1 MKQIE
6 NNAVSDLLISFGT
19 HAGMVGKN
27 NEDFVAFAAFDSGM
41 DDVETP
47 VIFHLGIVADGV
59 GGQTAGERAS
69 RLATHTI
76 VSYFAELESITI
88 EQVTVHLDKAI
99 TEANTAVLREAR
111 EVPELKGMATT
122 IAIVA
127 ILEGLLFTAH
137 VGDSR
142 VYLFRDDILYQL
154 TNDHSW
160 VQEALE
166 AGIINVEEARTHP
179 NRNIIRRSLGTVE
192 NVTVDLVM
200 MSGENNH
207 FWQGMPL
214 RKEDTILICTDG
226 LTDMIS
232 DYDVQLSLEEHTTQM
247 SDLVVELID
256 KANHAGGKDN
266 TTVMTIKTAENFVPN
281 RMMPIPPSLKPVVQR
296 VNLGPEPEH
305 LTLVGKSIDRNT
317 VAPPTIRSMPTI
329 TPNMIRTYNNGESRI
344 KTPGDNPTVKTHNT
358 VPKDKRPTLKTHAR
372 AATLPEEELS
382 TAPLQGK
389 VERTLSEE
397 ILSPDNSFQ
406 HFMVRFVIGLAIV
419 AALLTLLV
427 FVMSLILS

>member
-6 NNAVSDLLISFGT
+6 NNAVADLLISFGT

-41 DDVETP
+41 EDVESP
-47 VIFHLGIVADGV
+47 IIFHLGIVADGV

-69 RLATHTI
+69 RLATNTI
-76 VSYFAELESITI
+76 VSYFADLESLTI
-88 EQVTVHLDKAI
+88 EQVSVHLDKAVSL
-99 TEANTAVLREAR
+99 ANTTVIQEAK

-142 VYLFRDDILYQL
+142 IYLFRNETLYQL

-166 AGIINVEEARTHP
+166 AGIINNDEARNHP
-179 NRNIIRRSLGTVE
+179 NRNIIRRSLGTVD
-192 NVTVDLVM
+192 NVTIDQVM
-200 MSGENNH
+200 MSGQNNH

-214 RKEDTILICTDG
+214 RKEDTIIVCSDG

-232 DYDVQLSLEEHTTQM
+232 DYDVQLSLEEHTLQM

-266 TTVMTIKTAENFVPN
+266 TTVMAIKTADNFKPN
-281 RMMPIPPSLKPVVQR
+281 RMMPIPPSLKPVVHR
-296 VNLGPEPEH
+296 SISGPEPEQ
-305 LTLVGKSIDRNT
+305 LTLIGKSIDRNT

-329 TPNMIRTYNNGESRI
+329 TPNMIRTYQDNGRTRMEI
-344 KTPGDNPTVKTHNT
+344 AGDMPTLKSSSGI
-358 VPKDKRPTLKTHAR
+358 PKDKRPTMKTHAR
-372 AATLPEEELS
+372 ASSLPLEDS
-382 TAPLQGK
+382 PQTTAAPMNDEF
-389 VERTLSEE
+389 VS
-397 ILSPDNSFQ
+397 DNTFQ
-406 HFMVRFVIGLAIV
+406 QFMIRFVIGLAVV
-419 AALLTLLV
+419 AGSLTVLV
-427 FVMSLILS
+427 FVLSWFLS

>member
-27 NEDFVAFAAFDSGM
+27 NEDFVAFAAFDSGA
-41 DDVETP
+41 DDVDLP

-76 VSYFAELESITI
+76 VSYFAELENITI
-88 EQVTVHLDKAI
+88 EQVTTHLEQAV
-99 TEANTAVLREAR
+99 TQANLAVLQEAT
-111 EVPELKGMATT
+111 EVPELRGMATT

-137 VGDSR
+137 IGDSR
-142 VYLFRDDILYQL
+142 IYLFRDTVLYQL

-166 AGIINVEEARTHP
+166 AGIISVEEARSHP

-192 NVTVDLVM
+192 DVAVDLVM
-200 MSGENNH
+200 MSGQNSH

-214 RKEDTILICTDG
+214 RKEDTLLICSDG

-232 DYDVQLSLEEHTTQM
+232 DYDVQCSLEEHPVQM
-247 SDLVVELID
+247 SDLVMELID

-266 TTVMTIKTAENFVPN
+266 TTVMMLKTSDHFVPN
-281 RMMPIPPSLKPVVQR
+281 RMMPIPPSSKPVVQR
-296 VNLGPEPEH
+296 VNLGAEPEQ
-305 LTLVGKSIDRNT
+305 LTLVGKLIDRNT
-317 VAPPTIRSMPTI
+317 VAPPTIRSMPTV
-329 TPNMIRTYNNGESRI
+329 TSSMIRTYRNGANKSA
-344 KTPGDNPTVKTHNT
+344 PSDAP
-358 VPKDKRPTLKTHAR
+358 PAAQRPTLKTAHIQKETG
-372 AATLPEEELS
+372 AATLPDKAFSAAARQKE
-382 TAPLQGK
+382 K
-389 VERTLSEE
+389 TLSEE
-397 ILSPDNSFQ
+397 ILFPDNGFQ
-406 HFMVRFVIGLAIV
+406 QFLLRFVIGLAVV
-419 AALLTLLV
+419 AAILALFI